1 MTLYVCFIETLVISC
16 TVPEILTHID
26 HKGPNLTF
34 PTFKMAFRVIPH
46 LEMLSKVK
54 SLILM

>member
-46 LEMLSKVK
+46 L
-54 SLILM
+54 